1 MNDYL
6 FELLVVSA
14 LIGLKFWLG
23 RQAVLFP
30 EIPMFD
36 ALHRVL
42 QFMFVLTIVW
52 VLVSFLLRFVTPG
65 YFG

>member
-14 LIGLKFWLG
+14 LIGLWFWLR

-36 ALHRVL
+36 ALHRIL
-42 QFMFVLTIVW
+42 QFVFVLTIVW
-52 VLVSFLLRFVTPG
+52 ALVSFLLRFITPSYLG
-65 YFG
+65 